1 MRRYWNASSQGLLA
15 MTTAL
20 ITRTA
25 RVTAARGRIGTRY
38 RHQQSRRG
46 VGRDCLGL
54 VRIV

>member
-1 MRRYWNASSQGLLA
+1 
-15 MTTAL
+15 MTTGL

-54 VRIV
+54 VRIVWPVRSAILE